1 MQYTEYCFVSYY
13 IELYCTASY
22 FSILQCITIKCSVL
36 YYSVLQFSPVYRT
49 KVHPISVY
57 CSIFQSPIL
66 HTLLSVEWDGQ
77 DLIKTRIGCSFLF
90 LYGSPYCQLLTVTES
105 YYQLL
110 MVFASYWSLGSIT
123 DYYKMLMEASK
134 TYCQLIELLDITEID
149 WLLQISINRYHY
161 WKLLTILIAIDN
173 LTLCKLSDPICLFVM
188 LNVIL
193 WLFQTVAFNYWML
206 FTVIDCHN
214 LSVILI

>member
-1 MQYTEYCFVSYY
+1 MSQY
-13 IELYCTASY
+13 
-22 FSILQCITIKCSVL
+22 
-36 YYSVLQFSPVYRT
+36 SPVYST
-49 KVHPISVY
+49 EVHPISVY

-123 DYYKMLMEASK
+123 DCYKMLMKASK
-134 TYCQLIELLDITEID
+134 TYCQLIELLNITEIY
-149 WLLQISINRYHY
+149 WLLQISENRYY
-161 WKLLTILIAIDN
+161 YGKLQTILIGIEK
-173 LTLCKLSDPICLFVM
+173 LTPLKLSDFCLF
-188 LNVIL
+188 LCD
-193 WLFQTVAFNYWML
+193 T
-206 FTVIDCHN
+206 
-214 LSVILI
+214 